1 MKNQNI
7 KIITFVLIAL
17 VGGLGLGYVL
27 FGGSDSH
34 EEHNHGEAT
43 ITVDGETI
51 YTCSMHPQIRQ
62 NELGDCPI
70 CGMDLIPLDE
80 SASSNDPT
88 VLEMT
93 EAAVKL
99 SNIQTTILGQTGKAS
114 KEFTLSG
121 KIQADERTA
130 RTTKSRRDGARIPV
144 QRREFW
150 L

>member
-1 MKNQNI
+1 MMKNQNI

-17 VGGLGLGYVL
+17 IGGLGLGFIL
-27 FGGSDSH
+27 FGGNQSR

-43 ITVDGETI
+43 LTADGETI

-62 NELGDCPI
+62 NESGDCPI

-88 VLEMT
+88 LLEMT

-99 SNIQTTILGQTGKAS
+99 SNIQTTI
-114 KEFTLSG
+114 
-121 KIQADERTA
+121 
-130 RTTKSRRDGARIPV
+130 
-144 QRREFW
+144 
-150 L
+150 